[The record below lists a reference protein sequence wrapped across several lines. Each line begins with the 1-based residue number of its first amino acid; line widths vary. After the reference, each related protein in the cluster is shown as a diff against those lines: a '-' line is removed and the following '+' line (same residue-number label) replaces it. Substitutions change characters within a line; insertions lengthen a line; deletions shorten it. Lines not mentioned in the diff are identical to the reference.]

1 MEYIKEDGSLDA
13 EHIRRLHFEEKWKAN
28 HSLTESQMNDYIDYA
43 FKRPINE
50 SKKKTLPIKVDFSM
64 EDLLAKGYGTI
75 EDIYNIITK

>member
-50 SKKKTLPIKVDFSM
+50 SKKKDITNKSGFF
-64 EDLLAKGYGTI
+64 YGRFVS
-75 EDIYNIITK
+75 EGLWNY